1 MAEHTPTPWSAT
13 EQRDWLE
20 HSCCHDAA
28 ITAFENGKRQTIA
41 EAHSSEDAA
50 FIVKAANNHDALVKA
65 AEHVCWFDW
74 SSNDPDA
81 VAAIDALRA
90 LVGSVDKP

>member
-65 AEHVCWFDW
+65 LTDLL
-74 SSNDPDA
+74 DDKQTTYA
-81 VAAIDALRA
+81 VRVLRA
-90 LVGSVDKP
+90 RAALASVGGVDRG